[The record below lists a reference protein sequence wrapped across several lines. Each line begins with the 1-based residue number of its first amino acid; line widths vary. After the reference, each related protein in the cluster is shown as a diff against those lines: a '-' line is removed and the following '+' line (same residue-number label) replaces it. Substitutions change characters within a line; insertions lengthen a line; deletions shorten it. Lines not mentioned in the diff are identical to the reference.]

1 MADMK
6 CDMVLATTARWR
18 DTQIDAEALRWNPAR
33 QTFERWDGT
42 AWTLL
47 SPTFDA
53 CTISGS
59 PASGDSSGALAS
71 THWVTEMARG
81 YVTLGTDQ
89 TITGAKDFTGAVTV
103 PVPADDDSSAAPAT
117 TSYVTGKIGTVQ
129 TQIADAQEKISAIQ
143 TKITALEAEDSSLEA
158 EIAAFQEQI
167 DDAYAA
173 ISAAYIEAGGT
184 LDE

>member
-42 AWTLL
+42 AWVLL
-47 SPTFDA
+47 SPTFDV

-59 PASGDSSGALAS
+59 PAVGDSSGALAS

-81 YVTLGTDQ
+81 LVTVGTDQ

-117 TSYVTGKIGTVQ
+117 TSYVTGKIGAVQ
-129 TQIADAQEKISAIQ
+129 TQLSAIQ
-143 TKITALEAEDSSLEA
+143 EKITALDAEDSSLESK
-158 EIAAFQEQI
+158 IAAFQEQI

>member
-1 MADMK
+1 MADRK
-6 CDMVLATTARWR
+6 CDMVLATSARWR

-33 QTFERWDGT
+33 QTFERWDGA
-42 AWTLL
+42 AWVLL

-59 PASGDSSGALAS
+59 PAAGDSSGALAS

-81 YVTLGTDQ
+81 YVTLNTEQ
-89 TITGAKDFTGAVTV
+89 TIDGAKDFRGAVTV

-117 TSYVTGKIGTVQ
+117 TSYVTGKIGAVQ

-143 TKITALEAEDSSLEA
+143 TK
-158 EIAAFQEQI
+158 IAAFQEQI

>member
-1 MADMK
+1 MADRK
-6 CDMVLATTARWR
+6 CDMVLVTSARWR

-33 QTFERWDGT
+33 QTFERWDGA
-42 AWTLL
+42 AWVLL

-59 PASGDSSGALAS
+59 PAAGDSSGALAS

-117 TSYVTGKIGTVQ
+117 TSYVTGKI
-129 TQIADAQEKISAIQ
+129 SAIQ
-143 TKITALEAEDSSLEA
+143 TKITALDEKDSSLEA

>member
-1 MADMK
+1 
-6 CDMVLATTARWR
+6 MVLATTARWR
-18 DTQIDAEALRWNPAR
+18 DTQVDREAIRWNPAR
-33 QTFERWDGT
+33 QTFERWDGA
-42 AWTLL
+42 AWVLL

-59 PASGDSSGALAS
+59 PAAGDNSGALAS

-89 TITGAKDFTGAVTV
+89 TITGAKTFTGAVTV

-129 TQIADAQEKISAIQ
+129 TQIA
-143 TKITALEAEDSSLEA
+143 
-158 EIAAFQEQI
+158 AFQEQI

>member
-1 MADMK
+1 MADRK

-18 DTQIDAEALRWNPAR
+18 DTQVDREAIRWNPAR
-33 QTFERWDGT
+33 QTFERWDGA
-42 AWTLL
+42 AWVLL

-59 PASGDSSGALAS
+59 PATGDSSGALAS

-81 YVTLGTDQ
+81 YVTLSTDQ
-89 TITGAKDFTGAVTV
+89 TITGAKTFRGAVTV

-117 TSYVTGKIGTVQ
+117 TSYVTGKIGAVQ

-143 TKITALEAEDSSLEA
+143 TK
-158 EIAAFQEQI
+158 IAAFQEQI

>member
-1 MADMK
+1 MADRK

-18 DTQIDAEALRWNPAR
+18 DTQVDREAIRWNPAR
-33 QTFERWDGT
+33 QTFERWDGA
-42 AWTLL
+42 AWVFL

-59 PASGDSSGALAS
+59 PAAGDNSGALAS

-81 YVTLGTDQ
+81 LVTVGTDQ
-89 TITGAKDFTGAVTV
+89 TITGAKTFTGAVTV

-117 TSYVTGKIGTVQ
+117 TSYVTGKIGAVQ
-129 TQIADAQEKISAIQ
+129 TQISAIQ
-143 TKITALEAEDSSLEA
+143 EKITALEAEDSSLEA

-184 LDE
+184 LDG

>member
-1 MADMK
+1 
-6 CDMVLATTARWR
+6 MVLATSARWR

-33 QTFERWDGT
+33 QTFERWDGA
-42 AWTLL
+42 AWVLL

-59 PASGDSSGALAS
+59 PAAGDNSGALAS

-81 YVTLGTDQ
+81 LVTLGTDQ
-89 TITGAKDFTGAVTV
+89 TITGVKTFTGAVTV

-129 TQIADAQEKISAIQ
+129 TQLSAIQ
-143 TKITALEAEDSSLEA
+143 EKITALDAQDSSLEA

>member
-1 MADMK
+1 MAADRK

-33 QTFERWDGT
+33 QTFERWDGA
-42 AWTLL
+42 AWVLL

-59 PASGDSSGALAS
+59 PAAGDSSGALAS

-81 YVTLGTDQ
+81 LVTVGTDQ

-117 TSYVTGKIGTVQ
+117 TSYVTGKIGAVQ
-129 TQIADAQEKISAIQ
+129 TQLSAIQ
-143 TKITALEAEDSSLEA
+143 EKITALDAKDSSLEA

-184 LDE
+184 LNG

>member
-1 MADMK
+1 
-6 CDMVLATTARWR
+6 MVLATTARWR

-33 QTFERWDGT
+33 QTFERWDGA
-42 AWTLL
+42 AWVLL

-59 PASGDSSGALAS
+59 PAAGDSSGALAS

-81 YVTLGTDQ
+81 LVTVGTDQ

-117 TSYVTGKIGTVQ
+117 TSYVTGKIGAVQ
-129 TQIADAQEKISAIQ
+129 TQLSAIQ
-143 TKITALEAEDSSLEA
+143 EKITALDAKDSSLEA

-184 LDE
+184 LNG

>member
-1 MADMK
+1 MADRK

-18 DTQIDAEALRWNPAR
+18 DTQVDREAIRWNPAR
-33 QTFERWDGT
+33 QTFERWDGA
-42 AWTLL
+42 AWVLL

-59 PASGDSSGALAS
+59 PAAGDNSGALAS
-71 THWVTEMARG
+71 THWVTEMVRG
-81 YVTLGTDQ
+81 YVTLATDQ
-89 TITGAKDFTGAVTV
+89 TITGAKTFTGAVTV

-117 TSYVTGKIGTVQ
+117 TSYVTGKIGAVQ
-129 TQIADAQEKISAIQ
+129 TQLSAIQ
-143 TKITALEAEDSSLEA
+143 EKITALDAEDSSLESK
-158 EIAAFQEQI
+158 IAAFQEQI

-184 LDE
+184 IDG

>member
-1 MADMK
+1 MADRK

-18 DTQIDAEALRWNPAR
+18 DTQIDAEAIRWNPAR

-42 AWTLL
+42 AWVLL

-59 PASGDSSGALAS
+59 PAAGDSSGALAS

-81 YVTLGTDQ
+81 LVTLATDQ
-89 TITGAKDFTGAVTV
+89 TITGAKTF
-103 PVPADDDSSAAPAT
+103 VPADDDSSAAPAT

-129 TQIADAQEKISAIQ
+129 T
-143 TKITALEAEDSSLEA
+143 KITALDEKDSSLEA
-158 EIAAFQEQI
+158 EIAAFQGQI

>member
-42 AWTLL
+42 AWVLL
-47 SPTFDA
+47 SPTFDV

-59 PASGDSSGALAS
+59 PAAGDSSGALAS

-81 YVTLGTDQ
+81 LVTVGTDQ

-117 TSYVTGKIGTVQ
+117 TSYVAGKIGTVQ

-143 TKITALEAEDSSLEA
+143 TKITALDAQDSSLGA

-173 ISAAYIEAGGT
+173 LEAEYKANGGT
-184 LDE
+184 L

>member
-1 MADMK
+1 MADRK

-18 DTQIDAEALRWNPAR
+18 DTQVDREAIRWNPAR
-33 QTFERWDGT
+33 QTFERWDGA
-42 AWTLL
+42 AWVLL

-59 PASGDSSGALAS
+59 PAAGDSSGALAS

-81 YVTLGTDQ
+81 LVTVGTDQ
-89 TITGAKDFTGAVTV
+89 TITGAKTFTGAVTV

-117 TSYVTGKIGTVQ
+117 TSYVTGKIGAVQ
-129 TQIADAQEKISAIQ
+129 TQISAIQ
-143 TKITALEAEDSSLEA
+143 EKITALDAEDSSLEA
-158 EIAAFQEQI
+158 EIAAYQKQI

-173 ISAAYIEAGGT
+173 LEAEYTANGGT
-184 LDE
+184 L

>member
-1 MADMK
+1 MADRK

-18 DTQIDAEALRWNPAR
+18 DTQIDAEAIRWNPAR
-33 QTFERWDGT
+33 QTFERWDGA
-42 AWTLL
+42 AWVLL

-59 PASGDSSGALAS
+59 PAAGDSSGALAS

-81 YVTLGTDQ
+81 YVTLNTEQ
-89 TITGAKDFTGAVTV
+89 TIDGAKDFRGAVTV

-129 TQIADAQEKISAIQ
+129 TQLSAIQEKIA
-143 TKITALEAEDSSLEA
+143 ALDAEDSSLEA
-158 EIAAFQEQI
+158 EIAAFQGQI

>member
-1 MADMK
+1 MADRK
-6 CDMVLATTARWR
+6 CDMVLATSARWR

-42 AWTLL
+42 AWVLL

-59 PASGDSSGALAS
+59 PAAGDNSGALAS
-71 THWVTEMARG
+71 THWVTEMVRG
-81 YVTLGTDQ
+81 YVTLATDQ
-89 TITGAKDFTGAVTV
+89 TITGAKTFRGAVTV

-129 TQIADAQEKISAIQ
+129 TQISAIQ
-143 TKITALEAEDSSLEA
+143 EKITALDAEDSSLEA
-158 EIAAFQEQI
+158 EIAAFQKQI

>member
-1 MADMK
+1 MADRK

-18 DTQIDAEALRWNPAR
+18 DTQVDREAIRWNPAR
-33 QTFERWDGT
+33 QTFERWDGA
-42 AWTLL
+42 AWVLL

-59 PASGDSSGALAS
+59 PAAGDNSGALAS

-81 YVTLGTDQ
+81 LVTVGTDQ

-117 TSYVTGKIGTVQ
+117 TSYVTGKIGAVQ
-129 TQIADAQEKISAIQ
+129 TQISAIQ
-143 TKITALEAEDSSLEA
+143 EKITALEAEDSSLEA
-158 EIAAFQEQI
+158 EIAAYQKQI

>member
-1 MADMK
+1 MADRK

-33 QTFERWDGT
+33 QTFERWDGA
-42 AWTLL
+42 AWVLL

-59 PASGDSSGALAS
+59 PAAGDNSGALAS

-81 YVTLGTDQ
+81 YVTLNTEQ
-89 TITGAKDFTGAVTV
+89 TIDGAKDFRGAVTV

-117 TSYVTGKIGTVQ
+117 TSYVTGKIGAVQ

-143 TKITALEAEDSSLEA
+143 TK
-158 EIAAFQEQI
+158 IAAFQEQI

>member
-1 MADMK
+1 
-6 CDMVLATTARWR
+6 MVLATTARWR
-18 DTQIDAEALRWNPAR
+18 DTQIDAEAIRWNPTR

-42 AWTLL
+42 AWVLL

-59 PASGDSSGALAS
+59 PAAGDSSGALAS

-81 YVTLGTDQ
+81 YVTLNTEQ
-89 TITGAKDFTGAVTV
+89 TIDGAKDFRGAVTV

-117 TSYVTGKIGTVQ
+117 TSYVTGKI
-129 TQIADAQEKISAIQ
+129 SAIQ
-143 TKITALEAEDSSLEA
+143 TKITALDEKGSSLEA
-158 EIAAFQEQI
+158 EIAAFQKQI

>member
-1 MADMK
+1 MADRK

-33 QTFERWDGT
+33 QTFERWDGA
-42 AWTLL
+42 AWVLL

-81 YVTLGTDQ
+81 LVTLATDQ
-89 TITGAKDFTGAVTV
+89 TITGAKTFTGAVTV

-117 TSYVTGKIGTVQ
+117 TSYVTGKIGAVQ
-129 TQIADAQEKISAIQ
+129 TQISAIQ
-143 TKITALEAEDSSLEA
+143 EKITALEAEDSSLEA
-158 EIAAFQEQI
+158 EIAAYQKQI

>member
-1 MADMK
+1 
-6 CDMVLATTARWR
+6 
-18 DTQIDAEALRWNPAR
+18 
-33 QTFERWDGT
+33 
-42 AWTLL
+42 
-47 SPTFDA
+47 
-53 CTISGS
+53 
-59 PASGDSSGALAS
+59 
-71 THWVTEMARG
+71 MARG

-129 TQIADAQEKISAIQ
+129 TQI
-143 TKITALEAEDSSLEA
+143 TALDAKDSSLEA
-158 EIAAFQEQI
+158 EIAAFQGQI

>member
-1 MADMK
+1 MADKK
-6 CDMVLATTARWR
+6 CDIVIATAGKWR
-18 DTQIDAEALRWNPAR
+18 EEQVNTEALRWNWSK
-33 QTFERWDGT
+33 QTFERWDGA
-42 AWTLL
+42 AWVLL

-59 PASGDSSGALAS
+59 PAAGDNSGALAS

-89 TITGAKDFTGAVTV
+89 NITGAKTFTGAVTV

-129 TQIADAQEKISAIQ
+129 TQIDDAQGEISAIQ
-143 TKITALEAEDSSLEA
+143 TKITALDAKDSSLESK
-158 EIAAFQEQI
+158 IAAFQGQI
-167 DDAYAA
+167 DDAYEA

>member
-1 MADMK
+1 MADRK

-18 DTQIDAEALRWNPAR
+18 DTQIDAEAIRWNPAR

-42 AWTLL
+42 AWVLL

-59 PASGDSSGALAS
+59 PAAGDSSGALAS

-81 YVTLGTDQ
+81 LVTLATDQ
-89 TITGAKDFTGAVTV
+89 TITGAKTFT
-103 PVPADDDSSAAPAT
+103 VPADDDSSAAPAT

-129 TQIADAQEKISAIQ
+129 T
-143 TKITALEAEDSSLEA
+143 KITALDEKDSSLEA
-158 EIAAFQEQI
+158 EIAAFQGQI

>member
-1 MADMK
+1 MADRK
-6 CDMVLATTARWR
+6 CDMVLATSARWR

-33 QTFERWDGT
+33 QTFERWDGA
-42 AWTLL
+42 AWVLL

-59 PASGDSSGALAS
+59 PADGDSSGALAS

-81 YVTLGTDQ
+81 LVTVGTDQ
-89 TITGAKDFTGAVTV
+89 TITGAKTFTGAVTV

-117 TSYVTGKIGTVQ
+117 TSYVTGKIGAVQ
-129 TQIADAQEKISAIQ
+129 TQISAIQ
-143 TKITALEAEDSSLEA
+143 TKITALDAQDSSLEA

-173 ISAAYIEAGGT
+173 LEAEYTANGGT
-184 LDE
+184 L

>member
-1 MADMK
+1 MAADRK

-33 QTFERWDGT
+33 QTFERWDGA
-42 AWTLL
+42 AWVLL

-59 PASGDSSGALAS
+59 PADGDSSGALAS

-81 YVTLGTDQ
+81 LVTVGTDQ
-89 TITGAKDFTGAVTV
+89 TITGAKTFTGAVTV

-117 TSYVTGKIGTVQ
+117 TSYVTGKIGAVQ
-129 TQIADAQEKISAIQ
+129 TQLSAIQ

>member
-1 MADMK
+1 MADRK

-18 DTQIDAEALRWNPAR
+18 DTQIDAEAIRWNPAR
-33 QTFERWDGT
+33 QTFERWDGA
-42 AWTLL
+42 AWVLL

-59 PASGDSSGALAS
+59 PAAGDNSGALAS

-81 YVTLGTDQ
+81 LVTVGTDQ
-89 TITGAKDFTGAVTV
+89 TITGAKTFTGAVTV
-103 PVPADDDSSAAPAT
+103 PAPADDDSSAAPAT
-117 TSYVTGKIGTVQ
+117 TSYVSGKIGT
-129 TQIADAQEKISAIQ
+129 IQ
-143 TKITALEAEDSSLEA
+143 TKITALDEKDSSLEA
-158 EIAAFQEQI
+158 EIAAFQKQI

>member
-1 MADMK
+1 MADRK

-18 DTQIDAEALRWNPAR
+18 DTQIDAEAIRWNPAR

-42 AWTLL
+42 AWVLL
-47 SPTFDA
+47 SPTFDV

-59 PASGDSSGALAS
+59 PAAGDSSGALAS

-81 YVTLGTDQ
+81 LVTVGTDQ
-89 TITGAKDFTGAVTV
+89 TITGAKTFTGAVTV

-117 TSYVTGKIGTVQ
+117 TSYVTGKIGAVQ
-129 TQIADAQEKISAIQ
+129 TQLSAIQ
-143 TKITALEAEDSSLEA
+143 TKITALDAQDSSLEA

-173 ISAAYIEAGGT
+173 LEAEYTANGGT
-184 LDE
+184 L

>member
-1 MADMK
+1 MADRK
-6 CDMVLATTARWR
+6 CDMVLVTTARWR
-18 DTQIDAEALRWNPAR
+18 DTQVDREAIRWNPAR

-42 AWTLL
+42 AWVLL

-59 PASGDSSGALAS
+59 PAAGDNSGALAS

-81 YVTLGTDQ
+81 LVTVGTDQ

-117 TSYVTGKIGTVQ
+117 TSYVTGKIGAVQ
-129 TQIADAQEKISAIQ
+129 TQISAIQ
-143 TKITALEAEDSSLEA
+143 EKITALEAEDSSLEA

>member
-1 MADMK
+1 MADRK
-6 CDMVLATTARWR
+6 CDMVLETTARWR

-42 AWTLL
+42 AWVLL
-47 SPTFDA
+47 SPTFDV

-59 PASGDSSGALAS
+59 PAAGDNSGALAS

-81 YVTLGTDQ
+81 LVTVGTDQ
-89 TITGAKDFTGAVTV
+89 TITGAKTFTGAVTV

-117 TSYVTGKIGTVQ
+117 TSYVTGKIGAVQ
-129 TQIADAQEKISAIQ
+129 TQLSAIQ
-143 TKITALEAEDSSLEA
+143 EKITALDAEDSSLESK
-158 EIAAFQEQI
+158 IAAFQEQI

>member
-1 MADMK
+1 MADRK

-18 DTQIDAEALRWNPAR
+18 DTQVDREAIRWNPAR
-33 QTFERWDGT
+33 QTFERWDGA
-42 AWTLL
+42 AWVLL

-59 PASGDSSGALAS
+59 PAAGDNSGALAS
-71 THWVTEMARG
+71 THWVTEMVRG
-81 YVTLGTDQ
+81 YVTLATDQ
-89 TITGAKDFTGAVTV
+89 TITGAKTFTGAVTV

-117 TSYVTGKIGTVQ
+117 TSYVTGKIGAVQ
-129 TQIADAQEKISAIQ
+129 TQLSAIQ
-143 TKITALEAEDSSLEA
+143 EKITALDAEDSSLESK
-158 EIAAFQEQI
+158 IAAFQEQI

>member
-1 MADMK
+1 MADRK

-18 DTQIDAEALRWNPAR
+18 DTQIDAEAIRWNPAR
-33 QTFERWDGT
+33 QTFERWDGA
-42 AWTLL
+42 AWVLL

-59 PASGDSSGALAS
+59 PAAGDSSGALAS

-81 YVTLGTDQ
+81 YVTLNTAQAID
-89 TITGAKDFTGAVTV
+89 GAKDFRGAVTV

-129 TQIADAQEKISAIQ
+129 TQLSAIQ
-143 TKITALEAEDSSLEA
+143 EKITALDAQDSSLEA

>member
-1 MADMK
+1 MADRK

-42 AWTLL
+42 AWVLL
-47 SPTFDA
+47 SPTFDV

-59 PASGDSSGALAS
+59 PAAGDSSGALAS

-81 YVTLGTDQ
+81 LVTVGTDQ

-117 TSYVTGKIGTVQ
+117 TSYVTGKIGAVQ
-129 TQIADAQEKISAIQ
+129 TQISAIQ
-143 TKITALEAEDSSLEA
+143 TKITALDAQDSSLEA

-173 ISAAYIEAGGT
+173 LEAEYTANGGT
-184 LDE
+184 L

>member
-1 MADMK
+1 MADRK

-33 QTFERWDGT
+33 QTFERWDGA
-42 AWTLL
+42 AWVLL

-59 PASGDSSGALAS
+59 PAAGDSSGALAS

-81 YVTLGTDQ
+81 YVTLNTEQ
-89 TITGAKDFTGAVTV
+89 TIDGAKDFRGAVTV

-117 TSYVTGKIGTVQ
+117 TSYVTGKIGT
-129 TQIADAQEKISAIQ
+129 IQ
-143 TKITALEAEDSSLEA
+143 TKITALEAKDSSLEA

>member
-1 MADMK
+1 MADKK
-6 CDMVLATTARWR
+6 CDMVLATSARWR
-18 DTQIDAEALRWNPAR
+18 DTQIDAEAIRWNPAR
-33 QTFERWDGT
+33 QTFERWDGA
-42 AWTLL
+42 AWVLL

-59 PASGDSSGALAS
+59 PAAGDSSGALAS

-81 YVTLGTDQ
+81 YVTLATDQ
-89 TITGAKDFTGAVTV
+89 TITGAKTFTGAVTV

-117 TSYVTGKIGTVQ
+117 TSYVTGKI
-129 TQIADAQEKISAIQ
+129 
-143 TKITALEAEDSSLEA
+143 TALEAEDSSLESK
-158 EIAAFQEQI
+158 IAAFQEQI

>member
-1 MADMK
+1 MADRR

-33 QTFERWDGT
+33 QTFERWDGA
-42 AWTLL
+42 AWVLL

-59 PASGDSSGALAS
+59 PAAGDNSGALAS

-81 YVTLGTDQ
+81 LVTVGTDQ

-117 TSYVTGKIGTVQ
+117 TSYVTGKIGAVQ
-129 TQIADAQEKISAIQ
+129 TQISAIQ
-143 TKITALEAEDSSLEA
+143 EKITALEAEDSSLEA
-158 EIAAFQEQI
+158 EIAAFQRQI

>member
-1 MADMK
+1 MADRK

-18 DTQIDAEALRWNPAR
+18 DTQIDAEAIRWNPAR
-33 QTFERWDGT
+33 QTFERWDGA
-42 AWTLL
+42 AWVLL

-59 PASGDSSGALAS
+59 PATGDSSGALAS

-81 YVTLGTDQ
+81 LVTLATDQ
-89 TITGAKDFTGAVTV
+89 TITGAKTFTGAVTV

-117 TSYVTGKIGTVQ
+117 TSYVT
-129 TQIADAQEKISAIQ
+129 EKISAIQ
-143 TKITALEAEDSSLEA
+143 TKIAALDEKDSSLEA
-158 EIAAFQEQI
+158 EIAAFQGQI

>member
-1 MADMK
+1 MADRK

-33 QTFERWDGT
+33 QTFERWDGA
-42 AWTLL
+42 AWVLL

-59 PASGDSSGALAS
+59 PADGDSSGALAS

-81 YVTLGTDQ
+81 LVTLSTDQ

-117 TSYVTGKIGTVQ
+117 TSYVSGKIGAVQ
-129 TQIADAQEKISAIQ
+129 TQIGTIQ
-143 TKITALEAEDSSLEA
+143 DKITALDAQDSSLEA

-173 ISAAYIEAGGT
+173 LEAEYTANGGT
-184 LDE
+184 L

>member
-1 MADMK
+1 MADRK
-6 CDMVLATTARWR
+6 CDMVLATSARWR

-33 QTFERWDGT
+33 QTFERWDGA
-42 AWTLL
+42 AWVLL

-59 PASGDSSGALAS
+59 PADGDSSGALAS

-81 YVTLGTDQ
+81 LVTVGTDQ
-89 TITGAKDFTGAVTV
+89 TITGAKTFTGAVTV

-117 TSYVTGKIGTVQ
+117 TSYVIGKIGAVQ
-129 TQIADAQEKISAIQ
+129 TQISAIQ
-143 TKITALEAEDSSLEA
+143 TKITALDAQDSSLEA
-158 EIAAFQEQI
+158 EIAAFQKQI

-184 LDE
+184 LNG